1 MLADHS
7 SKGQRYFS
15 TLSAPLQCSKMCLLQ
30 PAGIAGRRLI
40 STACSCVS
48 PLCGLTSSTI
58 AWSQLQGTDSQHPD
72 QRCFMQ
78 TLPCKSSFFLDIGTY
93 ELESS
98 RSARTLQVPC
108 CLSPAFASS
117 AYLPGNVAMHTAVHF
132 QPNGLVSQI
141 KFRSCHTCILRK
153 RPRSPKAKISRYGTG
168 SSKPCCIFGECP
180 VASFVCEGRVLPARM
195 GPSSTPHHSES
206 KNQSLL
212 VVTGPS
218 NMLRLMQT
226 STRKA
231 NGCLK

>member
-78 TLPCKSSFFLDIGTY
+78 TLPCKSSFFLDIGT
-93 ELESS
+93 ESS
-98 RSARTLQVPC
+98 SSVHTHQVP
-108 CLSPAFASS
+108 L
-117 AYLPGNVAMHTAVHF
+117 
-132 QPNGLVSQI
+132 
-141 KFRSCHTCILRK
+141 ILRLVGLTTD
-153 RPRSPKAKISRYGTG
+153 PHWIGT
-168 SSKPCCIFGECP
+168 SKFHG
-180 VASFVCEGRVLPARM
+180 VLQL
-195 GPSSTPHHSES
+195 PH
-206 KNQSLL
+206 K
-212 VVTGPS
+212 VT
-218 NMLRLMQT
+218 
-226 STRKA
+226 
-231 NGCLK
+231 